1 MLCPLAGCRIHCGTQ
16 YTHKWSTV
24 HHLHPDLEWAS
35 ESEQLCCNGSADD
48 MILHLCLCY
57 QEETHHL
64 LCHSGPLDERGD
76 LTGMHCQYR
85 RAEDGEPNQNEVDQV
100 RQAKI

>member
-1 MLCPLAGCRIHCGTQ
+1 MARSIHTNGPQYIIRIL
-16 YTHKWSTV
+16 
-24 HHLHPDLEWAS
+24 HLDLEWAL
-35 ESEQLCCNGSADD
+35 ESEQFCCNGYADY

-64 LCHSGPLDERGD
+64 LYHSGPLDERGD

-100 RQAKI
+100 RQVKI